1 MPMYVKLKNE
11 KWLAEASDRPR
22 ACDRLL
28 ELRKQ
33 ISEEI
38 PSRSVR
44 DSLLLATWNI
54 RDFGGQGFNPGP
66 RLPEAYYYMAEIISA
81 FDLVALQEVNEDMTA
96 FLKLM
101 GILGPAWSYI
111 ATDTTEGASGNGER
125 MVFVYDKGKV
135 QFLNIAGEIVLPQAD
150 QVQSKYQFARSPF
163 LVKFQTGWLKF
174 NLCTVHL
181 YYGEDK
187 GIKKER
193 RVKEIEAIAKF
204 LKKRGTKDNENYIL
218 LGDMNVVGPGDATMK
233 ALQDNQF
240 ILPTQILVS
249 EIPNE
254 FASNMNKD
262 KFYDQIAFYNK
273 KNELEL
279 SEKKKNAGVFNYY
292 KSVYC
297 EDDSEIYYPLGLK
310 IDKKSAETGK
320 TGWSNIADKR
330 KSYYSKKWRT
340 WQMSDHLPLWVELK
354 IDFSEKYLNYLK
366 NTAPKPILSETEK
379 LAEEIVTPVI

>member
-1 MPMYVKLKNE
+1 MYVKLKNE
-11 KWLAEASDRPR
+11 KWLENTDRPR
-22 ACDRLL
+22 ACDKLL
-28 ELRKQ
+28 ALRKQ
-33 ISEEI
+33 LAEEI
-38 PSRSVR
+38 PSRSVK

-54 RDFGGQGFNPGP
+54 RDFGGKGFNPGP

-96 FLKLM
+96 FFKLM

-111 ATDTTEGASGNGER
+111 ATDTTEGTSGNGER

-135 QFLNIAGEIVLPQAD
+135 QFLNIAGEIVLPKAD
-150 QVQSKYQFARSPF
+150 QVQDEDQFARTPF

-187 GIKKER
+187 GKKKER
-193 RVKEIEAIAKF
+193 RVAEIDAITKF

-218 LGDMNVVGPGDATMK
+218 LGDMNVVGPGDETMDK
-233 ALQDNQF
+233 LIANKF

-249 EIPNE
+249 KIPNE

-262 KFYDQIAFYNK
+262 KFYDQIAFFNK

-279 SEKKKNAGVFNYY
+279 SKKEKSAGVFNFY
-292 KSVYC
+292 KSVYI

-310 IDKKSAETGK
+310 IDKKDKK
-320 TGWSNIADKR
+320 TGQTGWANDVGKR
-330 KSYYSKKWRT
+330 KTYYSKKWRT

-354 IDFSEKYLNYLK
+354 IDFSEKYLNYVK
-366 NTAPKPILSETEK
+366 NTSPKPILSETEK
-379 LAEEIVTPVI
+379 LAQEIVAPVI